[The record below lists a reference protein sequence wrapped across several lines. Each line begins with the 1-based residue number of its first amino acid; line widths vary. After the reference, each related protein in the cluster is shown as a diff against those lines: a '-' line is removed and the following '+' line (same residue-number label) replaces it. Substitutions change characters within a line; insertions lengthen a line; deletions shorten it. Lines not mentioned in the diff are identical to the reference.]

1 MIVAHDLFFPAHG
14 ITNQVILGF
23 GQLNS
28 SINNMNA
35 NMTVGFQELNTN
47 INNMRADVVHRLVSL
62 ENRGS
67 GWRDSSR
74 KRSSNN
80 RPNNLWFILMNPMM

>member
-47 INNMRADVVHRLVSL
+47 INTMRADVVHRLVSL
-62 ENRGS
+62 ENRLVQVGAIAQ
-67 GWRDSSR
+67 GNVAPITD
-74 KRSSNN
+74 
-80 RPNNLWFILMNPMM
+80 PTTFGLF